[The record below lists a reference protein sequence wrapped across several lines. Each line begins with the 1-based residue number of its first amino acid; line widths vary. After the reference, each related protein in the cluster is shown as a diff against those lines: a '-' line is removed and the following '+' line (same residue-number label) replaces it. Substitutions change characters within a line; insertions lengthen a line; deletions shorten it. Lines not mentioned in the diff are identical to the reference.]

1 MCEHYYICVTG
12 WKTNA
17 GTFNTLS
24 GCGSKRPPAPPGL
37 HLISI
42 QGGGVGRSSQKHSES
57 TLLKYIPPL
66 SEDINLSHQ
75 KVCVCHLC
83 VKHLTQIKLSPCAHI
98 QRGNK
103 SSLPGGTK
111 QLLISLWEAD
121 GVLINTNS
129 SMITAIQ
136 NKRPRLQPDG
146 TNSPR
151 SPQFTCRTLHRSVTS
166 AGPTNTLAPYA
177 QICSGDSPVFYNQS
191 INHQSAVWAL
201 SVIKWWKMSISVS
214 ASKTISLQSQRKESR
229 RYSHPTN
236 WHQSHRSIITIVLI
250 NSTQYFKN
258 NIISESP
265 LNAPLLQ
272 INSTFS
278 EMFSDFDFFPK

>member
-1 MCEHYYICVTG
+1 M
-12 WKTNA
+12 A
-17 GTFNTLS
+17 GNVLLLLPASISSPSKAEESDGAAKNTQS
-24 GCGSKRPPAPPGL
+24 RPSLNIFPL
-37 HLISI
+37 CL
-42 QGGGVGRSSQKHSES
+42 R
-57 TLLKYIPPL
+57 TLT
-66 SEDINLSHQ
+66 SHIRRC
-75 KVCVCHLC
+75 VCVCHLC

-151 SPQFTCRTLHRSVTS
+151 SPQFTCRTLHRCVTS

-177 QICSGDSPVFYNQS
+177 QIYSGNSPVFYNQS
-191 INHQSAVWAL
+191 INQS
-201 SVIKWWKMSISVS
+201 SISCLGDQCFGLKDNQFTVS
-214 ASKTISLQSQRKESR
+214 EERKQKIFTSNKLTSK
-229 RYSHPTN
+229 P
-236 WHQSHRSIITIVLI
+236 SIDYH
-250 NSTQYFKN
+250 NSSN
-258 NIISESP
+258 
-265 LNAPLLQ
+265 
-272 INSTFS
+272 
-278 EMFSDFDFFPK
+278 

>member
-1 MCEHYYICVTG
+1 MIT
-12 WKTNA
+12 
-17 GTFNTLS
+17 
-24 GCGSKRPPAPPGL
+24 
-37 HLISI
+37 
-42 QGGGVGRSSQKHSES
+42 ES
-57 TLLKYIPPL
+57 TTLLFLVQFSLDLQICFPRCVNIITYASLGEKQTLAPL
-66 SEDINLSHQ
+66 THWVAVAVNVLLLLPASISSPSKAEESVGAAKNTQSRPSLNIFPLCLRTLTSHIRGC
-75 KVCVCHLC
+75 VCVCHLC
-83 VKHLTQIKLSPCAHI
+83 VKHLTQIKLSLCAHI

-177 QICSGDSPVFYNQS
+177 QIYSGNSPVFYNQS
-191 INHQSAVWAL
+191 INQS
-201 SVIKWWKMSISVS
+201 SISCLGDQCFGLKDNQFTVS
-214 ASKTISLQSQRKESR
+214 EERKQKIFTSNKLTSK
-229 RYSHPTN
+229 P
-236 WHQSHRSIITIVLI
+236 SIDYH
-250 NSTQYFKN
+250 NSSN
-258 NIISESP
+258 
-265 LNAPLLQ
+265 
-272 INSTFS
+272 
-278 EMFSDFDFFPK
+278 

>member
-151 SPQFTCRTLHRSVTS
+151 SPQFTCRTLHRCVTS

-177 QICSGDSPVFYNQS
+177 QIYSGDSPVFYNQS
-191 INHQSAVWAL
+191 INHQSISCLGPQMWSNGEKCRSVFRPQRQSVYCLRGKKAADIHIQQTDIKAIDRL
-201 SVIKWWKMSISVS
+201 S
-214 ASKTISLQSQRKESR
+214 Q
-229 RYSHPTN
+229 
-236 WHQSHRSIITIVLI
+236 
-250 NSTQYFKN
+250 
-258 NIISESP
+258 
-265 LNAPLLQ
+265 
-272 INSTFS
+272 
-278 EMFSDFDFFPK
+278 